1 MLSLIDVYYER
12 ERGGKQWASA
22 KYLISCRDTGS
33 TPHGVTHFPQ
43 DVGHHR

>member
-12 ERGGKQWASA
+12 ERGGGKQWASA
-22 KYLISCRDTGS
+22 RYLMSCRDS

-43 DVGHHR
+43 DVGHHQ